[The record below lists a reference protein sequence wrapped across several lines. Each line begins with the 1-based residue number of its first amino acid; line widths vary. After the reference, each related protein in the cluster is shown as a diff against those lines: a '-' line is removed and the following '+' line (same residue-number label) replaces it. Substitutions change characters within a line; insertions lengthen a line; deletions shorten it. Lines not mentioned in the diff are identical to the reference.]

1 MANTQ
6 SEADRLFAIIDTNK
20 NGRIED
26 SELLTYLLAQGQE
39 EDVRIARY
47 PPPAARCAPRGFPAL
62 AAARSCDHSEL
73 SVRAARW
80 QSISDLFK
88 CLDLDGKGHIS
99 REDFRSPNLPHA
111 RWPPLAARLHA

>member
-62 AAARSCDHSEL
+62 AAARPYEPY
-73 SVRAARW
+73 RAERARRAMAEH
-80 QSISDLFK
+80 QRPLQV
-88 CLDLDGKGHIS
+88 S
-99 REDFRSPNLPHA
+99 RP
-111 RWPPLAARLHA
+111 

>member
-47 PPPAARCAPRGFPAL
+47 PPPTARCAPRGFPAL
-62 AAARSCDHSEL
+62 AATRSCE
-73 SVRAARW
+73 
-80 QSISDLFK
+80 
-88 CLDLDGKGHIS
+88 
-99 REDFRSPNLPHA
+99 P
-111 RWPPLAARLHA
+111 